1 MFCTGQLVEQNQAY
15 SKRWVDLCF
24 EFFIEMAESKWRG
37 DMIQNVL
44 CYLDDSVAKYSD
56 KIAIREEDKTI
67 RYKELSQKSK
77 AVGTGLCR
85 FDVLNQ
91 PVGVYMEKG
100 IDALCAFFG
109 IVSAGGFYCM
119 LNTELPDARL
129 AQIEEVLGAK
139 VIVTTEELKEKAKE
153 LFSSCDVCTIEEL
166 KTSKPDDLLLKTI
179 RSKTID
185 TNPLYI
191 NFTSGSTGVPKGI
204 VVAHRS
210 VIDFIEHFTS
220 IFGIDE
226 TDIIANQAPFD
237 FDVSVKDIYS
247 ALKVGATLL
256 VVPRPYFSA
265 PAKLMD
271 YLCDGGVTTMTW
283 AVSALCLITTFHCLE
298 YRTPTTLRRVL
309 FSGEVMPYKSLSKWQ
324 QSLPDVMYVNLY
336 GPTEI
341 TCNCTYHIL
350 EKGRD
355 YSEGIP
361 IGKSFPNEDVFLLDD
376 DNKRITEKYKLG
388 RIIVRGT
395 ALALGYYRLAEKNAE
410 NFIQNPLNDAYPETV
425 YVTGDLG
432 RYDDNGDLLF
442 CGRRDHQIKYMGHR
456 IELEEV
462 EKAMS
467 KIEGVDRCF
476 CMFEKEKE
484 RLKGYYVG
492 TIEKTEL
499 YAVMKQS
506 LPVFMIPGYL
516 RKMDDMP
523 LTKNGKIDR
532 QAAVLLAEG
541 RKDK

>member
-1 MFCTGQLVEQNQAY
+1 MRE
-15 SKRWVDLCF
+15 
-24 EFFIEMAESKWRG
+24 
-37 DMIQNVL
+37 NVL
-44 CYLDDSVAKYSD
+44 FYLEKSADLYPD
-56 KIAIREEDKTI
+56 KIAVREVEKTI
-67 RYKELSQKSK
+67 SYSELLHKSE
-77 AVGTGLCR
+77 AIGTFLAS
-85 FDVLNQ
+85 FDVFGQ

-100 IDALCAFFG
+100 IQALCAFMG
-109 IVSAGGFYCM
+109 IVKAGGFYCM

-129 AQIEEVLGAK
+129 TQIQSVLQSK
-139 VIVTTEELKEKAKE
+139 VIVTTEELKEKVANLFADCKICVVDELATTEPKKE
-153 LFSSCDVCTIEEL
+153 LLQS
-166 KTSKPDDLLLKTI
+166 I
-179 RSKTID
+179 RNRMID

-204 VVAHRS
+204 IVAHRS
-210 VIDFIEHFTS
+210 VIDFIEHFTE

-247 ALKVGATLL
+247 AFKTGATLV

-271 YLCDGGVTTMTW
+271 YLCDNQVTTMTW
-283 AVSALCLITTFHCLE
+283 AVSALCLITTFHGLE
-298 YRTPTTLRRVL
+298 YRTPTTLKRVL
-309 FSGEVMPYKSLSKWQ
+309 FSGEVMPYKCICKWQ
-324 QSLPDVMYVNLY
+324 NHLPDVMYVNLY

-350 EKGRD
+350 ERGRD

-361 IGKSFPNEDVFLLDD
+361 IGKSFPNEDVFMID
-376 DNKRITEKYKLG
+376 DNNNRVTTPGALG
-388 RIIVRGT
+388 KIIVRGT
-395 ALALGYYRLAEKNAE
+395 ALALGYFRLEDKNATA
-410 NFIQNPLNDAYPETV
+410 FIQNPLNDAYPERV

-432 RYDDNGDLLF
+432 RYDENGELYF
-442 CGRRDHQIKYMGHR
+442 CGRTDHQIKYMGHR
-456 IELEEV
+456 IELEEI

-467 KIEGVDRCF
+467 QIEGVDRCF
-476 CMFEKEKE
+476 CIFEREKE

-499 YAVMKQS
+499 YSVMKQS

-516 RKMDDMP
+516 RKMDTMP
-523 LTKNGKIDR
+523 MTKNGKIDR

-541 RKDK
+541 KKQ

>member
-1 MFCTGQLVEQNQAY
+1 MIKMTHEGEN
-15 SKRWVDLCF
+15 
-24 EFFIEMAESKWRG
+24 
-37 DMIQNVL
+37 DMIENVL
-44 CYLDDSVAKYSD
+44 YYLENSAKNYPN
-56 KIAIREEDKTI
+56 KIAIREMEQTI
-67 RYKELSQKSK
+67 SYEELLQSSEKI
-77 AVGTGLCR
+77 GTALSSFELLG
-85 FDVLNQ
+85 Q

-100 IDALCAFFG
+100 IQALCAFFG
-109 IVSAGGFYCM
+109 IVEAGGFYCM

-129 AQIEEVLGAK
+129 AQIQEVLRTK
-139 VIVTTEELKEKAKE
+139 VVVTTEELREKAEE
-153 LFSSCDVCTIEEL
+153 LFVGCTVCVVDEL
-166 KTSKPDDLLLKTI
+166 CKTAQDKALLQKI
-179 RSKTID
+179 RERMVD

-210 VIDFIEHFTS
+210 VIDFIEHFTE

-247 ALKVGATLL
+247 ALKKGATLV
-256 VVPRPYFSA
+256 VVPRAYFSA

-271 YLCDGGVTTMTW
+271 YLCDNQVTTMTW
-283 AVSALCLITTFHCLE
+283 AVSALCLITTFHGLE
-298 YRTPTTLRRVL
+298 YRTPTTLKRVL
-309 FSGEVMPYKSLSKWQ
+309 FSGEVMPFKCICQWQ
-324 QSLPDVMYVNLY
+324 KYLPNVMYVNLY

-350 EKGRD
+350 EHGRD
-355 YSEGIP
+355 YSGGIP
-361 IGKSFPNEDVFLLDD
+361 IGKPFPNEDVFMIDD
-376 DNKRITEKYKLG
+376 ENKRVSTPGALG
-388 RIIVRGT
+388 KILVRGT
-395 ALALGYYRLAEKNAE
+395 ALALGYYRLEDKNATA
-410 NFIQNPLNDAYPETV
+410 FIQNPLNDAYPERV

-432 RYDDNGDLLF
+432 RFDENGELYF
-442 CGRRDHQIKYMGHR
+442 CGRKDHQIKYMGHR

-467 KIEGVDRCF
+467 QIEGVDRCF
-476 CMFEKEKE
+476 CVFEKEKE

-499 YAVMKQS
+499 YSVMKQS

-516 RKMDDMP
+516 RKMDSMP
-523 LTKNGKIDR
+523 MTKNGKIDR
-532 QAAVLLAEG
+532 QAAVLIAEG